1 MTQQQEKKL
10 SMFLVMQDYLREVSP
25 TIIGTMPNFSDYFTT
40 FEEKVAYLYDQAE
53 LQRVNN
59 RGYAVSK
66 SLLKEDLSVYGEFI
80 AAKVMAFAHNTS
92 NSVLFD
98 KVNYSKSKLLA
109 LADTALV
116 TAATIIYEQTAD
128 NLSLLTT
135 YGITSDELD
144 DLQRKIDD
152 FSLALPKP
160 RANISIKRAST
171 TELKVIFTLCGE
183 LLKSMDLLSNTLQ
196 LTENNFYEN
205 YFNRRHTEKPG
216 YRKLLVKGF
225 VRNEAGE
232 PMGNVWMVCPALGI
246 KKRVRSS
253 GGFYLKNLPDGI
265 YEIEFRRTGYV
276 TAVVSMVLFYGVTAE
291 VVVTMVAL

>member
-1 MTQQQEKKL
+1 MDQLQERKL
-10 SMFLVMQDYLREVSP
+10 SMFLVMQDYLREVPP

-59 RGYAVSK
+59 RGYAVDK
-66 SLLKEDLSVYGEFI
+66 SLLKEDLSIYGEFI
-80 AAKVMAFAHNTS
+80 AAKVMAFANNTS

-98 KVNYSKSKLLA
+98 KVNYSRSKLLY

-171 TELKVIFTLCGE
+171 TELKVVFTLCDE

-196 LTENNFYEN
+196 LTENMYYEN
-205 YFNRRHTEKPG
+205 YFNRRHTERPG
-216 YRKLLVKGF
+216 YRRLLAKGIVKN
-225 VRNEAGE
+225 VLGE
-232 PMGNVWMVCPALGI
+232 RMGNVWMVCTALGI

-253 GGFYLKNLPDGI
+253 GGFYLKNIPDGT
-265 YEIEFRRTGYV
+265 YQFEFRRIGFV
-276 TAVVSMVLFYGVTAE
+276 TTVVTINIFYSVTAE
-291 VVVTMVAL
+291 VEVVMVAV